1 MNQIDVLSKV
11 KDKIHQNPQHPLNK
25 FPKYYRTFMDEFFMA
40 TEKREVSTK
49 ELSVFFRK
57 LQLNG
62 NYNRATY
69 CQGIF
74 EILFFIYFANM
85 NFDFCTEKK
94 VATTGNY
101 DVDFQIKCEYTFNVE
116 IKCPNVSDTPSGNKI
131 RIHPEFR
138 TIDKETF
145 QVALDTLE
153 TDLFRPALLK
163 PELEYDGFTIDKM
176 NDNKLVE
183 YLKSA
188 QNKFPHSTAEVC
200 NILVIGTTTK
210 EIQAYYSYL
219 CNGFTGIF
227 SGKDPIM
234 PSEKYSNVDVVI
246 LSNMVDGH
254 YSQIDEFNPWRLEN
268 YFNLMLVNP
277 HNISKSCNARKKLLE
292 IIPNSTREFEEFFDV
307 FYEAAKL
314 EAQEKKCPGLEEDLM
329 MLLFPHYFD
338 KYYPT
343 FWRRK

>member
-1 MNQIDVLSKV
+1 MNVLSKV

-25 FPKYYRTFMDEFFMA
+25 FPQYYSTFIDEFSIA
-40 TEKREVSTK
+40 AGKRELNNK
-49 ELSVFFRK
+49 ELSIFFRK

-69 CQGIF
+69 CQGVF
-74 EILFFIYFANM
+74 EILLWIYLVNSD
-85 NFDFCTEKK
+85 FDFCTEKK

-116 IKCPNVSDTPSGNKI
+116 IKCPNVDDTPSENKI

-145 QVALDTLE
+145 QAALKTLE
-153 TDLFRPALLK
+153 ADLLKPALLK
-163 PELEYDGFTIDKM
+163 PEFKYDGFAMDKI

-188 QNKFPHSTAEVC
+188 QNKFPNSTEEIC
-200 NILVIGTTTK
+200 NVLVIGTTTK
-210 EIQAYYSYL
+210 EIQDYFSYL
-219 CNGFTGIF
+219 YNGFTGIF
-227 SGKDPIM
+227 GGEKPIM
-234 PSEKYSNVDVVI
+234 PPEKYSKVDVVV

-254 YSQIDEFNPWRLEN
+254 YSQINEFNSWRLEN

-277 HNISKSCNARKKLLE
+277 HNALKNCNARKKLLE
-292 IIPNSTREFEEFFDV
+292 IIPNATIEFEKFLDD
-307 FYEAAKL
+307 FYRTAKL
-314 EAQEKKCPGLEEDLM
+314 EAQEKKCPGLEENLM

-338 KYYPT
+338 KYYPA